1 MSEELYREGNYW
13 LESDNMTAVDLVRP
27 RLVPGTPKKCEWA
40 GCEEITIFGMC
51 APHAKESQELMIKE
65 LEKLGWKSV

>member
-1 MSEELYREGNYW
+1 MSDNEELYREGNYW

-40 GCEEITIFGMC
+40 GCEEITISGCVHPMR
-51 APHAKESQELMIKE
+51 KR
-65 LEKLGWKSV
+65 VRN